1 MDDREVSMEY
11 RLRDGGTV
19 GDDALEEMASEWGRG
34 EWEGHLENVVVGLP
48 DPEEDALTTVSFRMP
63 RSRLAA
69 VEAAVLRAGITKSEF
84 YRRAVDRELA
94 ALS

>member
-1 MDDREVSMEY
+1 MEY

-19 GDDALEEMASEWGRG
+19 DDGTLEEMAREWESG
-34 EWEGHLENVVVGLP
+34 EWEGHLEDVVVDLP
-48 DPEEDALTTVSFRMP
+48 DPGEDALTTVSFRMP

-69 VEAAVLRAGITKSEF
+69 VEAAVQRAGITKSEF